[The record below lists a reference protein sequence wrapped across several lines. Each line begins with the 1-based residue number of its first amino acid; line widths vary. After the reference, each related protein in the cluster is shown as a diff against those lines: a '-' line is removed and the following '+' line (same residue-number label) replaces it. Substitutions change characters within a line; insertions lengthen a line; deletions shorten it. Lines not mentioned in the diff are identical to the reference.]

1 MKFSTALTLVLGL
14 SFAPSSVVGSELVE
28 RRAKHSSSTGTS
40 GSLKGSAKNRAGE
53 KSSVSAK
60 CLITIFDFSVTPHLR
75 DVISLLHTLQSGKG
89 PSKPDEAVK
98 VVYVPYPYIPTN
110 AGAGDIEYV
119 SEDEDELV
127 ASFHTPA
134 PSKRPSEAIKIVYV
148 PVFTEGRSESSDDK
162 DTIIASVKTPVPTKM
177 PTKMP
182 TMMPTKI
189 PSAKPSATPSTKP
202 SNSPTFEPSGMPS
215 ASPTTNAPSA
225 VPTNER
231 WCNMEYER
239 GCRDSCFKERGCGAN
254 EACKK
259 KCRKQCCSWN

>member
-1 MKFSTALTLVLGL
+1 MF
-14 SFAPSSVVGSELVE
+14 
-28 RRAKHSSSTGTS
+28 
-40 GSLKGSAKNRAGE
+40 
-53 KSSVSAK
+53 
-60 CLITIFDFSVTPHLR
+60 
-75 DVISLLHTLQSGKG
+75 HTLQNGKG

-110 AGAGDIEYV
+110 ADAGDIEYV
-119 SEDEDELV
+119 SEDGDELV

-134 PSKRPSEAIKIVYV
+134 PSKHPSEAIKIVYV
-148 PVFTEGRSESSDDK
+148 PVFTEGRSESSDEK
-162 DTIIASVKTPVPTKM
+162 ETIAHVKTPVPTMM

-182 TMMPTKI
+182 
-189 PSAKPSATPSTKP
+189 SVKPSATPSDKP
-202 SNSPTFEPSGMPS
+202 SNSPTFEPSGIPS
-215 ASPTTNAPSA
+215 SSPTFAPSA
-225 VPTNER
+225 TPTNER